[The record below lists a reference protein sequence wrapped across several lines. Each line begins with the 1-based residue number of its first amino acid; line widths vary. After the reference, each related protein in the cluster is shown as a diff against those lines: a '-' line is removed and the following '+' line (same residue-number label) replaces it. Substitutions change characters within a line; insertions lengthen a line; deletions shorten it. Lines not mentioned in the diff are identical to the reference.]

1 MCYYDGKVLAFWRDF
16 MKQLRTL
23 IVLSGIL
30 DDPLIRAFFEG
41 DRTLF
46 LRHLYRSGTEEHFAA
61 RLADAVLT
69 DPNPFSC
76 ACAAGRTPS
85 GFVRSA
91 YLSDLKTIACVIDET
106 PEDGFAYG
114 KTPLPVG
121 EWDDNS
127 VFRLEKYYASHGYGA
142 WIGHTA
148 FRYSASDRTLQP
160 IRTPSSV
167 TLSDLKGYESEKAE
181 VRDNFENFV
190 LGLPYA
196 DMLLYGDRGTGKSS
210 TVHAMVNAFA
220 DRKLRLVEM
229 DKENILELPRL
240 RAMLADEP
248 MKFVVFIDDFSLR
261 EEDDRVSTLKAALQG
276 SMEGHAGNVMIV
288 ATSNRRHIV
297 EENFA
302 TRRDSVHAGDSEE
315 ELLSLSDRFGITV
328 LFASTDKK
336 QYLSIVRALAT
347 EAALHTDPEQLDL
360 LAERWALLRG
370 GRSPRRARQFIGYLI
385 ACERKGRP
393 AQF

>member
-1 MCYYDGKVLAFWRDF
+1 
-16 MKQLRTL
+16 MKRLQSLT
-23 IVLSGIL
+23 VLSEIEK
-30 DDPLIRAFFEG
+30 DPLIHAFFEG
-41 DRTLF
+41 DHATF
-46 LRHLYRSGTEEHFAA
+46 LRLLYRSGAEEHFAA
-61 RLADAVLT
+61 RLAEAVLT
-69 DPNPFSC
+69 DPNPFAR
-76 ACAAGRTPS
+76 ACAAGKAPS
-85 GFVRSA
+85 SFVRNA
-91 YLSDLKTIACVIDET
+91 FLADLKMIARAINET
-106 PEDGFAYG
+106 PEEGFSYG
-114 KTPLPVG
+114 KTSLPVG
-121 EWDDNS
+121 EWDENS
-127 VFRLEKYYASHGYGA
+127 VSRLEKYYASNGYGD
-142 WIGHTA
+142 WICHTA
-148 FRYSASDRTLQP
+148 FRYCAPDRTLQP

-167 TLSDLKGYESEKAE
+167 TLSELKGYESEKAE

-220 DRKLRLVEM
+220 DRKLRLVEI
-229 DKENILELPRL
+229 DKENILDLPLL
-240 RAMLADEP
+240 RAMLAEEP

-328 LFASTDKK
+328 LFATTNKK
-336 QYLSIVRALAT
+336 EYLFIVHALAE
-347 EAALHTDPEQLDL
+347 EAGLHTECEQLNL

-370 GRSPRRARQFIGYLI
+370 GRSPRRAKQFIGYLV
-385 ACERKGRP
+385 ACERKGQPVRL
-393 AQF
+393 